1 MGSLPRQQRYAKDVQ
16 YKINDMKQITIS
28 IILLLLI
35 GGTACTAFAQ
45 ETTTQDSLMIGK
57 WRFIYPPHNEK
68 GIEYVY
74 TYSKTE
80 KHFTVYFEKDTA
92 TVISHY
98 YLSNEIPKE
107 FDYNQIGKNETGKYL
122 ITLNTKDKTSDFSAS
137 NIYEIIEL
145 TATKLR
151 LKQLSTSIIFEYEK
165 IE

>member
-35 GGTACTAFAQ
+35 GGTAS
-45 ETTTQDSLMIGK
+45 TQDSLMIGK

>member
-1 MGSLPRQQRYAKDVQ
+1 MWQQ
-16 YKINDMKQITIS
+16 KIIALS
-28 IILLLLI
+28 FFILLFLI
-35 GGTACTAFAQ
+35 GGTAFAQ
-45 ETTTQDSLMIGK
+45 ETTTQDSLIGK

-107 FDYNQIGKNETGKYL
+107 FDYN
-122 ITLNTKDKTSDFSAS
+122 
-137 NIYEIIEL
+137 
-145 TATKLR
+145 
-151 LKQLSTSIIFEYEK
+151 
-165 IE
+165 

>member
-35 GGTACTAFAQ
+35 GGTAS
-45 ETTTQDSLMIGK
+45 TTQDSLMIGK

>member
-1 MGSLPRQQRYAKDVQ
+1 MEIHLPATQRK
-16 YKINDMKQITIS
+16 
-28 IILLLLI
+28 
-35 GGTACTAFAQ
+35 
-45 ETTTQDSLMIGK
+45 
-57 WRFIYPPHNEK
+57 
-68 GIEYVY
+68 
-74 TYSKTE
+74 
-80 KHFTVYFEKDTA
+80 
-92 TVISHY
+92 SHY

>member
-35 GGTACTAFAQ
+35 GGTAFAQ
-45 ETTTQDSLMIGK
+45 ETTTQDSLIGK
-57 WRFIYPPHNEK
+57 WRFIYPPHNNK

>member
-35 GGTACTAFAQ
+35 GGTAS
-45 ETTTQDSLMIGK
+45 QDSLMIGK

>member
-16 YKINDMKQITIS
+16 YKINDMKQIINDMKQITIS

-35 GGTACTAFAQ
+35 GGTAFAQ

-122 ITLNTKDKTSDFSAS
+122 ITLNTKDKTS

>member
-35 GGTACTAFAQ
+35 GGTA
-45 ETTTQDSLMIGK
+45 